1 MTDNPQINIYENKI
15 ENRVKFKIK
24 TGYYLKLLMSE
35 TMKLLGITKNK
46 INNDKTCENML
57 HLKFFEIA
65 LTHFNI
71 INNDNQHALRVLQTF
86 IPNKSFGQLLDISP
100 KTKNFFIFNF
110 FFLLQNFHILKSGL
124 LIKILNC

>member
-35 TMKLLGITKNK
+35 TMKLVGITKNK
-46 INNDKTCENML
+46 INKDKKCENVL

-65 LTHFNI
+65 LTHL
-71 INNDNQHALRVLQTF
+71 QHALRVLQTF
-86 IPNKSFGQLLDISP
+86 IPNKSLGQLLDISR

-110 FFLLQNFHILKSGL
+110 FFLLQNFRILKSGL